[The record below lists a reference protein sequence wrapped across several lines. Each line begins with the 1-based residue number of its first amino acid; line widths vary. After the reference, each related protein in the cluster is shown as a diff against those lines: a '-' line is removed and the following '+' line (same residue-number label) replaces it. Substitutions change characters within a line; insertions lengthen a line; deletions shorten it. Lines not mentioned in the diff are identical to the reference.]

1 MSKPVVLFESHRKG
15 TSFRFCDPCDII
27 CVSHPKDVGPAF
39 DRIERAVHSG
49 LHAAGFLSYE
59 AASGL
64 DPVLK
69 THVPGDFPLMWFGL
83 FRHREHIPVG
93 TRNGGHYDLGAW
105 RPSVSRA
112 AYNTALNRIRDLI
125 IAGDTYQ
132 VNYSFRLRANFSGN
146 SLSLYRDLCR
156 AQRTDYAAYLD
167 IGRFQILSASPELFF
182 SLKNGVLTA
191 RPMKGTAPR
200 GRWWEEDE
208 ARAKQLQ
215 KSEKDRAE
223 NVMIVDLLRSD
234 LGRVSSSVKV
244 PALWHVERYETVLQM
259 TSTVKSRMRCGVGL
273 RELATALFPCGSV
286 TGAPKVRTMQIIKEV
301 ERAARGIYTG
311 SIGYL
316 SPGGDI
322 TFNVAIRTVCIDRK
336 TGTAEFGVGS
346 GITCDSSSDGEYEE
360 CLTKAR
366 MLAKQQPDFDLFET
380 LRYEGKNGFFLID
393 RHIDRIE
400 ASARY
405 FGFVFDRSSVLSAL
419 EKAVSDLDK
428 LPHRVRLVL
437 SRKGCVKVETAP
449 LKNTS
454 QNRAL
459 PVRISPLPID
469 SLDPLLFHKTTR
481 REPYTSRLNMYPLC
495 EEIILIN
502 ERGEATECSIGNLVA
517 KLDGRYVT
525 PPISCGLL
533 GGTFRAELLS
543 RGKLTEQVLKVDDL
557 KRAEALYMINSVRK
571 WTRLKL
577 IV

>member
-1 MSKPVVLFESHRKG
+1 
-15 TSFRFCDPCDII
+15 
-27 CVSHPKDVGPAF
+27 
-39 DRIERAVHSG
+39 
-49 LHAAGFLSYE
+49 
-59 AASGL
+59 
-64 DPVLK
+64 
-69 THVPGDFPLMWFGL
+69 MWFGL

-244 PALWHVERYETVLQM
+244 PELWHVERYETVLQM

-273 RELATALFPCGSV
+273 RELATSLFPCGSV

-428 LPHRVRLVL
+428 SPHRVRLVL

-459 PVRISPLPID
+459 SARISPLPVD

>member
-405 FGFVFDRSSVLSAL
+405 FGFVFDRSSVLSVL

-428 LPHRVRLVL
+428 SPHRVRLVL

-459 PVRISPLPID
+459 SVRISPLPVD

-543 RGKLTEQVLKVDDL
+543 RGKLTEQVLKVEDL

>member
-1 MSKPVVLFESHRKG
+1 MKPH
-15 TSFRFCDPCDII
+15 
-27 CVSHPKDVGPAF
+27 H
-39 DRIERAVHSG
+39 
-49 LHAAGFLSYE
+49 
-59 AASGL
+59 GL

-69 THVPGDFPLMWFGL
+69 TCEPGDFPLMWFGL
-83 FRHREHIPVG
+83 FRRREHIPVG
-93 TRNGGHYDLGAW
+93 IPNGGHYDLGPW
-105 RPSVSRA
+105 RPSVSRTD
-112 AYNTALNRIRDLI
+112 YDTALNRIRDLI

-132 VNYSFRLRANFSGN
+132 VNYSFRLRANFSGK
-146 SLSLYRDLCR
+146 SLGFYRDLCR

-200 GRWWEEDE
+200 GRWWEEEDE

-223 NVMIVDLLRSD
+223 NVMIVDLLRND
-234 LGRVSSSVKV
+234 LGRVSKAGSVKV
-244 PALWHVERYETVLQM
+244 PALWHVEYYETLLQM
-259 TSTVKSRMRCGVGL
+259 TSTVTSRMRCGVGL

-286 TGAPKVRTMQIIKEV
+286 TGAPKVRTMEIIAEV

-316 SPGGDI
+316 SPGGDMA
-322 TFNVAIRTVCIDRK
+322 FNVAIRTVCIDRK
-336 TGTAEFGVGS
+336 TGIAEFGVGS

-366 MLAKQQPDFDLFET
+366 MLVDQQPVFDLFET
-380 LRYEGKNGFFLID
+380 LRYDKNGFFLLN

-405 FGFVFDRSSVLSAL
+405 FGFAFDRTSVLSAL
-419 EKAVSDLDK
+419 KKAVSDMES
-428 LPHRVRLVL
+428 PHRVRLVL
-437 SRKGCVKVETAP
+437 SRKGCVQVETAP
-449 LKNTS
+449 LKNPS

-459 PVRISPLPID
+459 AARISPLPID
-469 SLDPLLFHKTTR
+469 SRDPLLFHKTTR
-481 REPYTSRLNMYPLC
+481 REPYTSRLNMYPTC

-517 KLDGRYVT
+517 KLDDLYVT

-543 RGKLTEQVLKVDDL
+543 RGKLTQS
-557 KRAEALYMINSVRK
+557 AC
-571 WTRLKL
+571 
-577 IV
+577 

>member
-1 MSKPVVLFESHRKG
+1 MSEPIVLFESHRSG
-15 TSFRFCDPCDII
+15 ESFRFCDLRDTI
-27 CVSHPKDVGPAF
+27 CVSQSKDVGPAL

-59 AASGL
+59 AAYGL

-69 THVPGDFPLMWFGL
+69 THEPDDFPLMWFGL
-83 FRHREHIPVG
+83 FRRRENIPVE
-93 TRNGGHYDLGAW
+93 TPNNGHYDLGPW
-105 RPSVSRA
+105 LPSVSRA
-112 AYNTALNRIRDLI
+112 DYDTALNRIRDLI

-146 SLSLYRDLCR
+146 SLGLYRDLCR
-156 AQRTDYAAYLD
+156 AQRTDYTAYLD

-182 SLKNGVLTA
+182 CLKNGVLTA

-215 KSEKDRAE
+215 QSEKDRAE

-244 PALWHVERYETVLQM
+244 PALWQVERYETVLQM
-259 TSTVKSRMRCGVGL
+259 TSTVTSRMRCGVGL

-286 TGAPKVRTMQIIKEV
+286 TGAPKVRTMEIIKEV
-301 ERAARGIYTG
+301 EKNTRGIYTG

-316 SPGGDI
+316 SPGGDMA
-322 TFNVAIRTVCIDRK
+322 FNVAIRTVCIDRK
-336 TGTAEFGVGS
+336 TGIAEFGVGS

-366 MLAKQQPDFDLFET
+366 ILTDQQPAFDLFET
-380 LRYEGKNGFFLID
+380 LRYDSKNGFFLLN

-405 FGFVFDRSSVLSAL
+405 FGFAFDRSSVLFAL
-419 EKAVSDLDK
+419 EKAVSGLDT
-428 LPHRVRLVL
+428 LHRVRLVL
-437 SRKGCVKVETAP
+437 SRRGCVQIETAP
-449 LKNTS
+449 LKNAS

-459 PVRISPLPID
+459 AARISPVPID
-469 SLDPLLFHKTTR
+469 SRDTLLFHKTTR
-481 REPYTSRLNMYPLC
+481 REPYTSRLNMYPTC

-502 ERGEATECSIGNLVA
+502 ERGEATECTIGNLVA
-517 KLDGRYVT
+517 KLDDLYVT

-543 RGKLTEQVLKVDDL
+543 RGKLAEQVLKVDDL

-577 IV
+577 V